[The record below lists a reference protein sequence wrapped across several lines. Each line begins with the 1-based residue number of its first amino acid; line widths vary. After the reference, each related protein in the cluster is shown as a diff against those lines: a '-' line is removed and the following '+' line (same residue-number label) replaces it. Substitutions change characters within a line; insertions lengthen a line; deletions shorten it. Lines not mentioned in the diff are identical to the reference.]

1 MRNVELRAVE
11 QIGNNIFKSIPV
23 EITTQLPVI
32 KIRYHREKYPTLPDI
47 KKMGNFTDLYSAETV
62 ILKKG
67 EFKLIPL
74 GVSMKLPEGY
84 WAQIVPRS
92 STYKKYKIIQ
102 ANSFG
107 VIDTSY
113 CGDDDMWMLPVIA
126 MEDTTIPANERICQF
141 TIHEDADF
149 ALVTVDKLEGP
160 NRGGFG
166 STGTK

>member
-74 GVSMKLPEGY
+74 GVSMELPEGY

-141 TIHEDADF
+141 TIHEDVDF

>member
-1 MRNVELRAVE
+1 MRNVELKAVE

-126 MEDTTIPANERICQF
+126 MEDTIIPANERICQF
-141 TIHEDADF
+141 TIHEDVDF